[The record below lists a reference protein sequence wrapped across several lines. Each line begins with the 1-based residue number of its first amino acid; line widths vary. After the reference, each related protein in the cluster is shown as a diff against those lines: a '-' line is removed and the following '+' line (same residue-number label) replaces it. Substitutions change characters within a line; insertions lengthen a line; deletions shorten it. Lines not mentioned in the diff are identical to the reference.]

1 LEFLGGIDPQLVLIG
16 FFVIGMAIVSVGCMS
31 LLVSIYAR
39 SMTRAL
45 LESYAYMLAFGACVI
60 GIPITISQKAYD
72 LTAVFVL
79 TETFG
84 FITGS
89 LSVIHVLFA
98 VVRLRK
104 ANQGST
110 PWPVRPL
117 GFPSYDE
124 LPQDFREIFP
134 LHESASGIDW
144 PIDRPRVSDSPAFW
158 KEVTSW
164 NISSVLALNLVC
176 FIGFVFLLCLGL
188 DFSARL
194 SDQNEFI
201 KNASPWGVAILSF
214 LVGIMSSRMIA
225 KERQKRTLDALV
237 LTCLDAKEI
246 LAGKRNACITR
257 IYWSF
262 IFGMVVL
269 ALAVLNDAIYVAAFF
284 CFILAAV
291 VYIAFFACVGLFIS
305 TRCTTSLKA
314 MLIFTV
320 IFISFGLGGMAD
332 LDPLDLKS
340 RFTSWTERVILY
352 VVSPLSTLQELTF
365 NERRYLDNTRDIAA
379 ALAAVAVLAV
389 ATWFLWKW
397 TVFSFERS
405 TGGRPPKR
413 RHPVPVS

>member
-1 LEFLGGIDPQLVLIG
+1 
-16 FFVIGMAIVSVGCMS
+16 MS
-31 LLVSIYAR
+31 LLVSIYAK

-72 LTAVFVL
+72 LTAVFIL

-89 LSVIHVLFA
+89 LSIIHVLFA
-98 VVRLRK
+98 VVRIRK

-117 GFPSYDE
+117 GFPSYDD
-124 LPQDFREIFP
+124 LPKDFREIFP
-134 LHESASGIDW
+134 LYESAAGVDW
-144 PIDRPRVSDSPAFW
+144 PIDRPRVSDSPVFW
-158 KEVTSW
+158 KEITSW
-164 NISSVLALNLVC
+164 NISSVLAINLVC
-176 FIGFVFLLCLGL
+176 FVGFVFLLCLGL

-237 LTCLDAKEI
+237 LTCLHAKEI

-262 IFGMVVL
+262 IFGMIVL
-269 ALAVLNDAIYVAAFF
+269 ALAVLNDAICVHAFF

-305 TRCTTSLKA
+305 TWCATSLRG
-314 MLIFTV
+314 MFIFTV
-320 IFISFGLGGMAD
+320 VFLCLGLGGFAY
-332 LDPLDLKS
+332 LDPLYLNAGL
-340 RFTSWTERVILY
+340 RSWGEHVLFYVI
-352 VVSPLSTLQELTF
+352 SPMSALRELTF
-365 NERRYLDNTRDIAA
+365 NERRALDNTMDIAA
-379 ALAAVAVLAV
+379 ALAAVGVLAL

-405 TGGRPPKR
+405 TCGRQAKR
-413 RHPVPVS
+413 RPVPLN